1 MASHR
6 LQLGQ
11 LSGME
16 VDGVP
21 PPMRHSCL
29 VWASSPPI
37 DRIDQPDVFSSQ
49 LRTSLVSFWAATAA
63 RFPVSPVVAACACR
77 CDRPAQG
84 QRSPCRC
91 DSVFAAGTGVTWTD
105 KQEERSRRALG
116 ALQSG
121 AGLMP
126 RPAGRSKMHLR
137 KQVGSRHGAGGAS

>member
-1 MASHR
+1 MPSTWLATF

-49 LRTSLVSFWAATAA
+49 LRTSLVSFWAAAAA

-77 CDRPAQG
+77 CDR
-84 QRSPCRC
+84 QRGRHSITVGIQAILRILSYRQFFVENLFSDKLRAPIRHPKQLFQYC
-91 DSVFAAGTGVTWTD
+91 VYLLVTTGH
-105 KQEERSRRALG
+105 RY
-116 ALQSG
+116 
-121 AGLMP
+121 
-126 RPAGRSKMHLR
+126 H
-137 KQVGSRHGAGGAS
+137 